1 MAAGREQILIVIV
14 EEMVK
19 APDISIC
26 DSCSRL
32 MTTNG
37 ELSRAQYAGGGSEEI
52 FLNVAIRLTE
62 CCRTF

>member
-37 ELSRAQYAGGGSEEI
+37 ELSRAQYAGGG
-52 FLNVAIRLTE
+52 V
-62 CCRTF
+62 